1 LTRLCGS
8 GRWPPRRVKGELATH
23 NHGKERVMKSFA
35 VVLTVAFAATLAWAV
50 PQDKKPVNKMCPV
63 MPDHKI
69 DSKVSVMH
77 KGKVIGLCCTDCAK
91 KWGNGAAWEKNIKE
105 DYGTPDLPEGADSV
119 KGAIEGGKA
128 GGYMVAAFFAD
139 KSAKSEAFMKL
150 FLDAGVNPEIMN
162 CAFGKIEFKKDSE
175 EAKHYKVTA
184 APTLLLIDPTKEPA
198 VVLKTITS
206 GTPKTLLKDIQ
217 DAREKVGK

>member
-1 LTRLCGS
+1 
-8 GRWPPRRVKGELATH
+8 
-23 NHGKERVMKSFA
+23 MKHFIA
-35 VVLTVAFAATLAWAV
+35 AITAVAFAATLAWAV

-69 DSKVSVMH
+69 DSKVSVLH

-105 DYGTPDLPEGADSV
+105 DYGTPDMPEGAETV
-119 KGAIEGGKA
+119 KGAVEGGKA
-128 GGYMVAAFFAD
+128 GGYLVAALFAD
-139 KSAKSEAFMKL
+139 KSARSEAFMKL
-150 FLDAGVNPEIMN
+150 FLDAGVNPEILN
-162 CAFGKIEFKKDSE
+162 CAFGKVEFKKDSE

-206 GTPKTLLKDIQ
+206 ATPKTLLKDIQ
-217 DAREKVGK
+217 EAREKLGK

>member
-1 LTRLCGS
+1 
-8 GRWPPRRVKGELATH
+8 
-23 NHGKERVMKSFA
+23 MKHFA
-35 VVLTVAFAATLAWAV
+35 VVLAVAFAATLAWPVLSRVEGAV

-119 KGAIEGGKA
+119 KGAVEGGKA
-128 GGYMVAAFFAD
+128 GGYLVAALFAD
-139 KSAKSEAFMKL
+139 KSAKSDAFMKL
-150 FLDAGVNPEIMN
+150 FLDAGVNPEILS

-175 EAKHYKVTA
+175 EAKKYKVTA

-198 VVLKTITS
+198 LVLKTITS
-206 GTPKTLLKDIQ
+206 GTPKTLLKDLQ
-217 DAREKVGK
+217 EAKEKLGK